1 MSTSAIR
8 LLLKVRPSAA
18 LGFARGHLAL
28 NGSQFQVEPLFRE
41 ARPPALGMAASN
53 RPLWLVAE
61 AVQQNTNPWDDAHA
75 LASAG
80 EHNGLE
86 YAEPDILNQ
95 WHGFEERFSPGLGI
109 DNAACKLN
117 EPDPKWPFNN
127 AVAWHLGDNFSQL
140 CSARKQAGS
149 PTKPIVRIGH
159 LDTGYDVS
167 HITKPQFLDP
177 HGLQRNFV
185 EGGKNAADPAKRGT
199 LRNPGHGTGTLS
211 ILAGNMLQ
219 GMQDSRLNIGDYLGG
234 APFAEIVPVRIANSV
249 VHFYTSAMA
258 RGIDYL
264 IAPGDS
270 ADSSLRCDVISISMG
285 GVPSAAWADAVN
297 RAYDAGVCIVA
308 AAGNNMGGFPTR
320 RLVYPARFGRVIA
333 ACGIMADGS
342 PYFRANSKKMQGNFG
357 PSSVMGTAIAAFT
370 PNIPWAEL
378 GCSKLVDLDGAG
390 TSSATPQ
397 IAAAAAL
404 WLQHHNP
411 KTNEPWMRV
420 EAVRHAL
427 FSSAKK
433 DASKEKYFG
442 NGSLRASDALK
453 ILPKKNLAKTKE
465 DNVFFPFLQILLQQ
479 GLTAEPREKLFEV
492 ELAQLSQSSA
502 DVAALIGDVEGH
514 PTKSKA
520 LELFDY
526 LSQVGSPASEALKSF
541 AKGKTRGVK
550 PTSPT
555 KPPAPSAP
563 PASDKL
569 ASTRS
574 LPVERP
580 ANRLLRAYAFD
591 PTLSLR
597 LENAPINTVTI
608 QVPWEFDRKTGQDSL
623 LPGPVGEYLEVIDI
637 DPASDCAYEPID
649 LNNPYLLAQD
659 GLTPSEAN
667 PQFHQQMV
675 YAVSMKTIK
684 HFEQALGR
692 VVFWSP
698 NRLSNGNKRN
708 EYVGRLRIYP
718 HALREQN
725 AYYSPEKKAL
735 LFGYFPATV
744 QDIRKHLPGG
754 MVFTCLSHDII
765 AHEVTHAILDG
776 IHPRY
781 NESSNPDML
790 AFHEAFADIVALFQ
804 HFTFPEVIRHQIAK
818 TRGDLLSEN
827 LLAQLAQQ
835 FGQATGGHGA
845 LRDFLGKPDETGTW
859 KRTPPDPN
867 RIATTFEPHARG
879 AILVAAV
886 FDAFTAIYRHR
897 TADLLRLATNGTGI
911 LPEGQLH
918 PDMVARL
925 SREAVKAAG
934 HILNICIRALDYCPP
949 VDMTFGDYLRAIIT
963 ADYDLVPNDDFN
975 YRPAIVEAFRNHGI
989 YPHDV
994 RSLSVDSLRWV
1005 KPTQMGFES
1014 HTLKF
1019 FEEFATKIASWR
1031 QNSDRET
1038 LFNFLGVQR
1047 AALKKAFDDRIVK
1060 KQGLLCGMKLDQPD
1074 IKFEVHSLRPL
1085 RRIGPDGSLQTDLL
1099 VEITQ
1104 RRRGYFEPGAQHPE
1118 TDYQFGR
1125 GTNVPEADFIFRGG
1139 GTLIVSMETFEVRY
1153 YIYKDITNEQRL
1165 QKQREFYSG
1174 NYGSIMREMY
1184 FGSRSNEPFA
1194 LLHRSTST
1202 EDTE

>member
-1 MSTSAIR
+1 MPTNAMR
-8 LLLKVRPSAA
+8 LLLKVSPSGAS
-18 LGFARGHLAL
+18 GFSRGRLAL
-28 NGSQFQVEPLFRE
+28 NGNQFQIETLFRD
-41 ARPPALGMAASN
+41 AGDLSHGMAASK
-53 RPLWLVAE
+53 RALWLVAE
-61 AVQQNTNPWDDAHA
+61 ATPQHSNPWDDAHA
-75 LASAG
+75 VAEA
-80 EHNGLE
+80 EAQKGLE
-86 YAEPDILNQ
+86 YAEPDILNE
-95 WHGFEERFSPGLGI
+95 WNAFEERSSTGLGA

-117 EPDPKWPFNN
+117 EPDPEWPVGNTL
-127 AVAWHLGDNFSQL
+127 AWHLGDDFSQL
-140 CSARKQAGS
+140 RSARNKAGA

-167 HITKPQFLDP
+167 HITNPKFLDP
-177 HGLQRNFV
+177 NGLQRNFV
-185 EGGKNAADPAKRGT
+185 EGGKNAADPAKRGA

-211 ILAGNMLQ
+211 ILAGNILQ
-219 GMQDSRLNIGDYLGG
+219 GMQDPRLNLGDYLGG

-249 VHFYTSAMA
+249 VHFFTSAMA

-264 IAPGDS
+264 VAPGDS
-270 ADSSLRCDVISISMG
+270 PNPKLRCDVISISMG
-285 GVPSAAWADAVN
+285 GLPSWAWAEAVN
-297 RAYDAGVCIVA
+297 RAYEAGVCIVA
-308 AAGNNMGGFPTR
+308 AAGNNMGGLPTR
-320 RLVYPARFGRVIA
+320 HLVYPARFSRVIA

-342 PYFRANSKKMQGNFG
+342 AYFKARSRKMQGNFG
-357 PSSVMGTAIAAFT
+357 PPSAMSAAMAAYT

-404 WLQHHNP
+404 WLQYHNP
-411 KTNEPWMRV
+411 KPKEPWMRV
-420 EAVRHAL
+420 EAVRNAL

-433 DASKEKYFG
+433 ESTKYFG
-442 NGSLRASDALK
+442 NGVLRAADALQV
-453 ILPKKNLAKTKE
+453 LPKSKLTKTEE
-465 DNVFFPFLQILLQQ
+465 DKVIFPLLQILLQQ
-479 GLTAEPREKLFEV
+479 GVAAEPREKLFEV
-492 ELAQLSQSSA
+492 ELAQLSQSSSE
-502 DVAALIGDVEGH
+502 VAALIGEVEGQ
-514 PTKSKA
+514 PTKAKA
-520 LELFDY
+520 HELFDY
-526 LSQVGSPASEALKSF
+526 LAQVDSPASDALKSF
-541 AKGKTRGVK
+541 SKGKLRGVK
-550 PTSPT
+550 LPSSKRPPEPVASPV
-555 KPPAPSAP
+555 
-563 PASDKL
+563 SDKI
-569 ASTRS
+569 ARVRS

-591 PTLSLR
+591 PTLSMQM
-597 LENAPINTVTI
+597 ENAPINIVTI
-608 QVPWEFDRKTGQDSL
+608 QVPWEFDRKTGLDSL
-623 LPGPVGEYLEVIDI
+623 LPGPVGEYLEVIDV
-637 DPASDCAYEPID
+637 DPASDCAYEPVD

-675 YAVSMKTIK
+675 YAVAMKTIK

-698 NRLSNGNKRN
+698 NRLSTGGKRN

-725 AYYSPEKKAL
+725 AYYSPQKKAL
-735 LFGYFPATV
+735 LFGYFPASV
-744 QDIRKHLPGG
+744 GDVREHLPGG

-765 AHEVTHAILDG
+765 AHEITHAVLDG

-781 NESSNPDML
+781 NEASNPDML

-818 TRGDLLSEN
+818 TKGNLLSEN

-845 LRDFLGKPDETGTW
+845 LRDFLGETNDAGDW
-859 KRTPPDPN
+859 KRTPADPN

-897 TADLLRLATNGTGI
+897 TADLLRLATNGTGV

-925 SREAVKAAG
+925 SKEAVKAAG
-934 HILNICIRALDYCPP
+934 HILNICIRGLDYCPP

-963 ADYDLVPNDDFN
+963 ADHDLVPSDDLN

-994 RSLSVDSLRWV
+994 SSLSVDSLRWV

-1019 FEEFATKIASWR
+1019 FEDFASKVASWR
-1031 QNSDRET
+1031 QNSDRKE

-1047 AALKKAFDDRIVK
+1047 AALKKEFEERIIK
-1060 KQGLLCGMKLDQPD
+1060 RQELFCGMKLDQPD
-1074 IKFEVHSLRPL
+1074 VKFEVHSLRPL
-1085 RRIGPDGSLQTDLL
+1085 RRVGPDGSLQTDLL

-1104 RRRGYFEPGAQHPE
+1104 RRRGYFDSTAQHPE

-1125 GTNVPEADFIFRGG
+1125 NVNAPEADFIFRGG

-1153 YIYKDITNEQRL
+1153 YIYKDITSEQRL
-1165 QKQREFYSG
+1165 QQQREFYSG
-1174 NYGSIMREMY
+1174 NYSSMMREMY
-1184 FGSRSNEPFA
+1184 FGERSNEPFA
-1194 LLHRSTST
+1194 LLHRSTK
-1202 EDTE
+1202 EGE